1 MQNRE
6 IDHGRAFDF
15 GKTSKDYA
23 RFRDIYPAALYA
35 RLRVLGVGRAGS
47 RWLDLGTGPGVLPR
61 NLADCGAGIIGID
74 ISADQIR
81 EAIALSADF
90 PNITYRVCPAERTG
104 LPDGSLDSITACQC
118 FWYFDPQTLVSEIRR
133 LLVPGGRF
141 IKILMSWSPDDPV
154 AGASEQLVRRLN
166 PEWTSDDLA
175 LRDMRTHLF
184 DHPEEE
190 SFTADL
196 PFTRESWHGRMLT
209 CRGVQGSMAPSALAR
224 FQQEHL
230 RLLAAFPEC
239 FTVTHRVDI
248 VSYRVD

>member
-1 MQNRE
+1 
-6 IDHGRAFDF
+6 
-15 GKTSKDYA
+15 
-23 RFRDIYPAALYA
+23 
-35 RLRVLGVGRAGS
+35 
-47 RWLDLGTGPGVLPR
+47 
-61 NLADCGAGIIGID
+61 
-74 ISADQIR
+74 
-81 EAIALSADF
+81 
-90 PNITYRVCPAERTG
+90 
-104 LPDGSLDSITACQC
+104 
-118 FWYFDPQTLVSEIRR
+118 
-133 LLVPGGRF
+133 
-141 IKILMSWSPDDPV
+141 MSWSPDDPV